1 MAFRHIRVLYITLV
15 IINKDNSRTIRGV
28 GVHGPTKP
36 RLARSTYMSRAQL
49 TSRMET
55 QVWHLVLNMAVML
68 CLLYQGSNS
77 GIQDELAKFSRCLVL
92 SLNGLDPSRSPRP
105 CPALIPSPNVISWI
119 ASISRRTT
127 GHPRWAIPSCSCSA
141 TLAQRICT

>member
-77 GIQDELAKFSRCLVL
+77 GIQDELAKFLLRQELQMSRPILKRARPIPITTPMPRADPL
-92 SLNGLDPSRSPRP
+92 PKRNFLDCFNITQDNRPSEMGDPI
-105 CPALIPSPNVISWI
+105 L
-119 ASISRRTT
+119 
-127 GHPRWAIPSCSCSA
+127 
-141 TLAQRICT
+141 